1 MASGA
6 EAEITLYI
14 ALDGETQGNIYQ
26 DTLAEVQMNFA
37 VELPNGTSI
46 NTGDEAPVVLW
57 AGIAMVSG
65 LLLIG
70 LAMMTYKK
78 GQKEA

>member
-1 MASGA
+1 
-6 EAEITLYI
+6 
-14 ALDGETQGNIYQ
+14 
-26 DTLAEVQMNFA
+26 MNFA

-46 NTGDEAPVVLW
+46 NTGDDAPVVLW
-57 AGIAMVSG
+57 AGLAMVSG

-70 LAMMTYKK
+70 LAVLNHKK